1 MTPSD
6 EARRIPARAEL
17 FGFYYL
23 GFDPAGNYKFPNVR
37 HVAAFYGV
45 SHDAVL
51 RWLEELDLNSHKV
64 LLQKFD
70 LAKAQVDLQ
79 MDCTNLTLEGLRA
92 RIKEVLDALDG
103 AESGRQPWID

>member
-1 MTPSD
+1 MSPSD
-6 EARRIPARAEL
+6 ETKRIPSREEL

-51 RWLEELDLNSHKV
+51 HWLEILDLNSHKV

-70 LAKAQVDLQ
+70 LARAQVDLQ
-79 MDCTNLTLEGLRA
+79 MECTNLTLEGLRV
-92 RIKEVLDALDG
+92 RIAEVLTALD
-103 AESGRQPWID
+103 AADSGRQPWID